1 MKKTTKIVL
10 WVLVLLL
17 IAAGGAAYAAV
28 WVSEHNLTAR
38 DGESHLIYIY
48 PNTPKDSLLAI
59 VEQEYEVRS
68 PWTLKQVEHFL
79 QLRANAVQKVG
90 NSAEEE
96 AYLKTGCYRLQAQMS
111 DRALVRMLH
120 GGRQEPVKLT
130 FYGVRTPQQMGR
142 VMDKQLMLDSAEVTS
157 RLTDA
162 AYMAQ
167 FGLTLPQAMCLFIPN
182 TYEVWWNMS
191 ADDLFRRMEREY
203 KSFWNT
209 ERLSRCG
216 QMGMTPTEVVT
227 LASIVEE
234 ETRKDVDKPLVAG
247 LYINRLRRGML
258 LQADPTV
265 KFAVGDFGLRRILKE
280 HLRID
285 SPYNTYRYAGLP
297 PGPIRTPSPKTV
309 DYTLHYT
316 PSNYLYMCASPALDG
331 THRFSSNYNEHMR
344 NAREYQ
350 RELNRRGIKR

>member
-1 MKKTTKIVL
+1 MKKTTIIVL
-10 WVLVLLL
+10 CVLVLLAL
-17 IAAGGAAYAAV
+17 MAGGAAYAFI
-28 WVSEHNLTAR
+28 WTSEHNLSAR

-48 PNTPKDSLLAI
+48 PGTPKDSLLAI
-59 VEQEYEVRS
+59 VEKDYEVRS
-68 PWTLKQVEHFL
+68 PWVLEQVERYL
-79 QLRANAVQKVG
+79 QYRSGSVKKVG
-90 NSAEEE
+90 AAAEED
-96 AYLKTGCYRLQAQMS
+96 AFLKTGCYRLQAQMS
-111 DRALVRMLH
+111 DRAMLRMLY

-130 FYGVRTPQQMGR
+130 FYGVRTPEQMAR
-142 VMDKQLMLDSAEVTS
+142 VMSRQLMLDSADVAS
-157 RLTDA
+157 RLTDT

-167 FGLTLPQAMCLFIPN
+167 FGLTLPQALCLFIPN

-191 ADDLFRRMEREY
+191 ADDLFQRMSREY

-209 ERLSRCG
+209 ERLTRCG

-234 ETRKDVDKPLVAG
+234 ETRKDVDKPIVAG

-297 PGPIRTPSPKTV
+297 PGPIRTPSPQTV

-331 THRFSSNYNEHMR
+331 THRFSSNYSEHLR